1 MKRLLVLSSFVGL
14 FYFSEGLPFG
24 VITELFPLYLRQA
37 GVSLAQIGLLSTIGL
52 VWTLKLFWAPLVDSF
67 GTYQRWITAAL
78 VLISASL
85 LPFAFADLT
94 GSGLLWTL
102 LVLMAIGSATQDIA
116 VDAYTIAAT
125 PHQHLGV
132 VNAIRIT
139 TYRIAIILAGGG
151 LAVVASRSSW
161 QAAFGVIA
169 AVSIALLLCS
179 FFLPPQIQS
188 RTRSTLLSD
197 LRHWI
202 NRPSAFAVLLVVL
215 IYKLGD
221 AALRPMIKPFWVDRG
236 YSAAEI
242 GNVTTTMGF
251 TLTIFGGILGGWFI
265 TRHGIYRSLLWLGV
279 VQMLSNAGYAWAAT
293 VQAGRPV
300 MYTAALIEPF
310 CDGLGTAAFLAF
322 LMAICDRT
330 RAATEYALL
339 TALFGLSR
347 SLIGTASGISAQ
359 TLGYAPFFWITV
371 FLGLP
376 GLLCL
381 PFIRSR
387 LADEVRSSAAAESPP

>member
-1 MKRLLVLSSFVGL
+1 MKRLLVLSTFVGL

-24 VITELFPLYLRQA
+24 LITELFPLYLRQA

-102 LVLMAIGSATQDIA
+102 LVLLAIGSATQDIA

-125 PHQHLGV
+125 PHQHLGM
-132 VNAIRIT
+132 VNAVRIT

-151 LAVVASRSSW
+151 LAVVATRWSW
-161 QAAFGVIA
+161 QTAFGLA
-169 AVSIALLLCS
+169 AGVATALLICS
-179 FFLPPQIQS
+179 FFLPLQAQS
-188 RTRSTLLSD
+188 QTGSTLLAD

-202 NRPSAFAVLLVVL
+202 NRPSAGAVLLTVL
-215 IYKLGD
+215 LYKMGD

-236 YSAAEI
+236 YSVAEI

-251 TLTIFGGILGGWFI
+251 TLTIVGAILGGWFV
-265 TRHGIYRSLLWLGV
+265 TRYGIYRSLLWLGI

-293 VQAGRPV
+293 VQAGRPT
-300 MYTAALIEPF
+300 MYAAALIEPF

-371 FLGLP
+371 ILGLP

-387 LADEVRSSAAAESPP
+387 LSNLTHP